1 MKTKILSI
9 LALLLAAVTQGAWA
23 QEPATTYKVT
33 VNDGNKDANNWTI
46 TSGQKTAKGDAG
58 LDGLSENDPVTLTY
72 SGRLK
77 VKSVTA
83 TTDAIPWDGDLS
95 KLTAQSSAAY
105 AIATNGVTIKGT
117 LAANVK
123 VCIADGATVTLD
135 GVTINGESNYKYQW
149 AGLNCLGDATIVLKD
164 GTTNTVTGFYENYPG
179 IHVPAGSTLTIQG
192 GTAGTGTLTASS
204 NGWGAGIGGG
214 LDMPCGNITITGG
227 TVTATGGAQTA
238 GIGSGSGGSCGNI
251 TIASTV
257 KKVTATKGED
267 APYSIGAGVAGTCGT
282 VTIGGTKYWENN
294 AAVGDG
300 ATYLAQATIV
310 YPAPAGITAA
320 RAAYQGTNAPSQ
332 NWTKGDKLYVYGPG
346 LELMGT
352 LVADADGA
360 EVFMAGTLDFTKT
373 GSTAPMKLTLS
384 TLPLPLDYRTQDGTQ
399 AKMTA
404 YATAT
409 ATATAIDAEAGTVT
423 LDATPTLAPQQ
434 ALVKLSLQDANG
446 QPLSPSTLSLDA
458 VDPNGGYSTV
468 TKLRLDLPIDQEP
481 TWAYGD
487 YTYNNGAIT
496 LTNNCGVGWNTLSF
510 SDVIVQCTGVI
521 AVFEEGATGAGAI
534 TLQYLKNGETEPSY
548 ATNSFTQGQ
557 TWAWVGVPSDAKE
570 IWGVFFSSGSD
581 TTIKPTRITP
591 NAIGDLT
598 LSPNGSDVYVALKDV
613 GTSNLTLRAKVGE
626 KYYIYS
632 GSVTFNEGNYYEQT
646 VQMTEDD

>member
-1 MKTKILSI
+1 
-9 LALLLAAVTQGAWA
+9 
-23 QEPATTYKVT
+23 
-33 VNDGNKDANNWTI
+33 
-46 TSGQKTAKGDAG
+46 
-58 LDGLSENDPVTLTY
+58 VTLQY
-72 SGRLK
+72 NGRLK

-83 TTDAIPWDGDLS
+83 VSDE
-95 KLTAQSSAAY
+95 K
-105 AIATNGVTIKGT
+105 
-117 LAANVK
+117 
-123 VCIADGATVTLD
+123 
-135 GVTINGESNYKYQW
+135 
-149 AGLNCLGDATIVLKD
+149 
-164 GTTNTVTGFYENYPG
+164 
-179 IHVPAGSTLTIQG
+179 
-192 GTAGTGTLTASS
+192 
-204 NGWGAGIGGG
+204 
-214 LDMPCGNITITGG
+214 
-227 TVTATGGAQTA
+227 
-238 GIGSGSGGSCGNI
+238 
-251 TIASTV
+251 
-257 KKVTATKGED
+257 
-267 APYSIGAGVAGTCGT
+267 
-282 VTIGGTKYWENN
+282 
-294 AAVGDG
+294 
-300 ATYLAQATIV
+300 
-310 YPAPAGITAA
+310 PAGITAA

-373 GSTAPMKLTLS
+373 GTTAPMKLTLS

-468 TKLRLDLPIDQEP
+468 TKLRLDLPIDQAP

-510 SDVIVQCTGVI
+510 SDVIVQCTGVT

-548 ATNSFTQGQ
+548 AANSFTQGQ

-581 TTIKPTRITP
+581 TTIKPTSIIP
-591 NAIGDLT
+591 NAIGELT

-646 VQMTEDD
+646 VQMTED